1 MESLPDN
8 FGKLL
13 EVLNAVRQKN
23 KESFAGLGIVL
34 TSSIEGL
41 PLYPIH
47 GKKLA
52 PNVFTLLDTLVE
64 ISKLSNSFHDGFH
77 VISNKWEV
85 VALSQFFSPPIP
97 QDIAVDHSKKFGA
110 RYLAALFGSRLKGV
124 DMIGIASPNFGVAIF
139 QNGKEIF
146 YKK

>member
-1 MESLPDN
+1 MELLPDS

-13 EVLNAVRQKN
+13 DVLNAVQKEN

-34 TSSIEGL
+34 ASTIDEL

-47 GKKLA
+47 GNNLGT
-52 PNVFTLLDTLVE
+52 NVTSLLDTLV
-64 ISKLSNSFHDGFH
+64 SVSQTGNMFHDGFH
-77 VISNKWEV
+77 IISNQWEI

-97 QDIAVDHSKKFGA
+97 KEITVDHSKKFGA
-110 RYLAALFGSRLKGV
+110 RYLAALFGSKLKGV
-124 DMIGIASPNFGVAIF
+124 DLIGIASPNFGIAIF
-139 QNGKEIF
+139 HNGKEIF